1 MNSFMK
7 NYMNATNSLLDFLK
21 AFESALEQHDIDL
34 QLFKYRQ
41 NQFNVILKTMSPFEY
56 QAAEILT
63 SYALKLTQE
72 QLLQAFNYSCIE
84 LFDLRYFNYNVF
96 LFYKIYLI

>member
-1 MNSFMK
+1 MNNLMK
-7 NYMNATNSLLDFLK
+7 NYINATNSLLNFLK
-21 AFESALEQHDIDL
+21 DFESVLEQCNIDL
-34 QLFKYRQ
+34 QLSKYRQ

-72 QLLQAFNYSCIE
+72 QLLQASNYSCIE
-84 LFDLRYFNYNVF
+84 LFDLRYLIIIY
-96 LFYKIYLI
+96 FYKNY